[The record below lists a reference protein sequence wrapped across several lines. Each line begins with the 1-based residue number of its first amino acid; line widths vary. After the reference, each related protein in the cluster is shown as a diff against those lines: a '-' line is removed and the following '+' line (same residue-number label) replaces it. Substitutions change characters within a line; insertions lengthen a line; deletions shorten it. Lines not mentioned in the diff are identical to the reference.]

1 MGACSA
7 LEQMNVLT
15 LSSFFASGKGEFRQ
29 GECNKTSGAVP
40 TGRLRRESTEQPG
53 CASIVQPALMQ
64 RRICRSKLI
73 PGPSVTSRTRTSC
86 GPQPKGQNCGSR
98 ACLHVQ
104 LRRSWKRE
112 TAAPLYNGVSS
123 LPIKTLAPPIEAL
136 CMKYKIITIAHAS
149 EILVERCRHWTLKSS
164 KYQTMRPAADSP
176 LSQVGSR
183 FKQDSASCTRCGTS
197 WRARPV
203 HQH

>member
-1 MGACSA
+1 M
-7 LEQMNVLT
+7 VW
-15 LSSFFASGKGEFRQ
+15 
-29 GECNKTSGAVP
+29 AVVCIA
-40 TGRLRRESTEQPG
+40 GRESTEQPG

-164 KYQTMRPAADSP
+164 KYQVKTSPARIVQRSVVEADNAP
-176 LSQVGSR
+176 RGRL
-183 FKQDSASCTRCGTS
+183 TIITS
-197 WRARPV
+197 WQQIQAGFRFLHSLRHIVACSPCSSARAV
-203 HQH
+203 LC